1 MKPRWTARD
10 GELPCPRDTHP
21 NPSPDRSALARVEAR
36 PQATRQVSRPEREH
50 PRYAHEAAITFQA
63 TDREVLGRTRN
74 VSRGGLCAEVWEELA
89 VGTSIEIDLQL
100 VFSDER
106 HSEPLRLPARIV
118 WCTAI
123 DDHFQLGVQFLPLH
137 EETAADLQMFL
148 RFLDTRPAT
157 PAAEQLALDER
168 FG

>member
-1 MKPRWTARD
+1 M
-10 GELPCPRDTHP
+10 
-21 NPSPDRSALARVEAR
+21 SRS
-36 PQATRQVSRPEREH
+36 EREH
-50 PRYAHEAAITFQA
+50 PRYAHDAAITFHA
-63 TDREVLGRTRN
+63 VDREIVGRTRN
-74 VSRGGLCAEVWEELA
+74 VSRGGLCAEVSEEIP

-106 HSEPLRLPARIV
+106 HSEPLRLAARIA

-123 DDHFQLGVQFLPLH
+123 DEHFQVGVQFMPLH

-148 RFLDTRPAT
+148 RFLDGGAAPAPT
-157 PAAEQLALDER
+157 ARLPVDER